1 MTNIDQFYES
11 RFRDEN
17 LYQFYLYGDPHK
29 DIPSDIERVL
39 SRKLDMLYSAVS
51 LGDLRSP
58 PGNRLEKLEP
68 KHSNKY
74 SIRVN
79 NKYRLIFTYK
89 NNKINDIY
97 LDKHTYNL

>member
-1 MTNIDQFYES
+1 MTIENFCKS

-17 LYQFYLYGDPHK
+17 LYAFYLYEDPHK
-29 DIPSDIERVL
+29 DIPSDIARVL

-51 LGDLRSP
+51 LEDLKSP

-68 KHSNKY
+68 KHNNKY

-89 NNKINDIY
+89 NNQISDIY
-97 LDKHTYNL
+97 LDKHSYNL